1 MVYSSTVG
9 IGTHS
14 SLGDSLALCFFISSG
29 KNAAS
34 VQKQPKTFYEWDPLN
49 FNISEFPKAVNRISC
64 IVEEVLN
71 TYIQAHG
78 LFISGSCSSEHTI
91 RPSILLPLG
100 CVLASRKCCQVGR
113 GWGLKIVPFDI
124 VGLFIGMHPVS
135 LRGAPA
141 AVMLCRKNE
150 VPIYLGMMVLRWIQ
164 LKVICYS

>member
-1 MVYSSTVG
+1 MTLGNCKRVVYFSTVG

-14 SLGDSLALCFFISSG
+14 SLGDSLALSFFISSG

-49 FNISEFPKAVNRISC
+49 YNISEFPKAVNRISC

-100 CVLASRKCCQVGR
+100 
-113 GWGLKIVPFDI
+113 W
-124 VGLFIGMHPVS
+124 S
-135 LRGAPA
+135 LPPENA
-141 AVMLCRKNE
+141 AWLE
-150 VPIYLGMMVLRWIQ
+150 GGGG
-164 LKVICYS
+164 